1 MAVHLKPVP
10 SLITSSRTTF
20 LLTEKNREITNV
32 LLDSNKCQKNI
43 QISEEFLMNFNEMHI
58 LALKVTWSIDF
69 DECCCVTK
77 YTSNSKAWVDQL
89 VPSPALLSSKVAVST
104 REKLQSDNAA
114 HFFVFTPSTARSRCC
129 PPQIPWKSAD
139 DSL

>member
-1 MAVHLKPVP
+1 MAIHRRDLLPTPKVNNLLNAPIDYGLPVHIFSPQKL
-10 SLITSSRTTF
+10 
-20 LLTEKNREITNV
+20 
-32 LLDSNKCQKNI
+32 KCQHPKPFWV
-43 QISEEFLMNFNEMHI
+43 FLMNFNEMHI

>member
-43 QISEEFLMNFNEMHI
+43 QISEEFLMNFKNF
-58 LALKVTWSIDF
+58 DF
-69 DECCCVTK
+69 HE
-77 YTSNSKAWVDQL
+77 NSD
-89 VPSPALLSSKVAVST
+89 
-104 REKLQSDNAA
+104 
-114 HFFVFTPSTARSRCC
+114 
-129 PPQIPWKSAD
+129 
-139 DSL
+139 